1 LLTGAPP
8 TAGLVALTE
17 GRLTEARALFWSE
30 ADAAERR
37 EDGQAL
43 AEAALGLG
51 GLWVHEN
58 RATLEGARVLAL
70 QRKALAGI
78 DGSSVLAQRL
88 RTRVAAEHA
97 YTSGEIVGIL
107 AALHTARSG
116 GEPVVVAEGLSLAHH
131 CVLGPHYGP
140 ARLAMADELIAV
152 AATTGRELDGLM
164 GLSWRT
170 VDLFLAGDRRA
181 RRSLGELRN
190 QLQVQRCDAV
200 AYLVAAL
207 EVMLAVRSG
216 DLEGAE
222 RLAVK
227 CRELGDDVGDADA
240 PGWFAAQLVAIRW
253 FQGRGNELLPLL
265 GELDQS
271 ATVAESSPA
280 LTAGI
285 AAVAAGAGELEI
297 ARSALARLTSPGL
310 DKLMSSSVWMLSLMA
325 VCEAAHALG
334 EADAAREAY
343 RLLEPFSDLPVMAS
357 LAIACFGSAHRP
369 LGLAAWTMG
378 DLDSAVRH
386 LELAEKA
393 NLALENGPCHAMSLA
408 SLADVLEAAGHD
420 GFVRRAVELRAQA
433 VREATRYGM
442 TARVGEWSGRTGP
455 GATFTCNRQGRV
467 WLVAVGSRTA
477 SVPHNVGMEYLG
489 ELVAHPDTAIPAV
502 DLASS
507 YSFPKSRRADEIL
520 DARAK
525 AEYRERMNDL
535 RSEIDNASDYADLE
549 RASRAKAELDALVQ
563 ALVQATGLCGRA
575 RLLGDDNEKAR
586 ISVRKAIMRALT
598 MIEEADPAIANEL
611 RARVVT
617 GAQCIFD
624 SRTRLAN

>member
-1 LLTGAPP
+1 MLTGAPP

-37 EDGQAL
+37 EDGPAL

-58 RATLEGARVLAL
+58 RSTLEGARVLAL

-78 DGSSVLAQRL
+78 DGSGALAQRL
-88 RTRVAAEHA
+88 RARVAAEQA
-97 YTSGEIVGIL
+97 YRSGEIAGIL
-107 AALHTARSG
+107 AALDAARGG
-116 GEPVVVAEGLSLAHH
+116 GEPVAVAEALSLAHH

-140 ARLAMADELIAV
+140 ARLAIADELIAV

-164 GLSWRT
+164 GLSWRA

-216 DLEGAE
+216 DLERAE

-265 GELDQS
+265 DELDQS

-285 AAVAAGAGELEI
+285 AALAAGAGELEM
-297 ARSALARLTSPGL
+297 ARSALARLMSPGL
-310 DKLMSSSVWMLSLMA
+310 DKLMSSSVWMLSIMA

-334 EADAAREAY
+334 DADAAREAY

-357 LAIACFGSAHRP
+357 LAVACFGSAHRP

-378 DLDSAVRH
+378 ELDSAVRH

-393 NLALENGPCHAMSLA
+393 DLALENGPGHAMSLA
-408 SLADVLEAAGHD
+408 CLADVLEAAGHD
-420 GFVRRAVELRAQA
+420 GFVRRAVEMRAQA

-442 TARVGEWSGRTGP
+442 TARVEEWSGRAAP
-455 GATFTCNRQGRV
+455 GTTFTCDRQGRV
-467 WLVAVGSRTA
+467 WLVAVGSRHA

-489 ELVAHPDTAIPAV
+489 ELVAHPDTPIPAV

-507 YSFPKSRRADEIL
+507 YSFPKSRRADQIL

-525 AEYRERMNDL
+525 AEYRERISDL
-535 RSEIDNASDYADLE
+535 RAEIDNASDYADFE

-563 ALVQATGLCGRA
+563 ALAQATGLCGRA
-575 RLLGDDNEKAR
+575 RLLSDDNEKAR
-586 ISVRKAIMRALT
+586 VSVRKAIMRALT
-598 MIEEADPAIANEL
+598 TIEEADPVMASEL